1 VPVSGGHV
9 GFGLDGSTLWLF
21 LGGGGLMS
29 IALSPPVR
37 NRTALAAAYATA
49 AMLLVGYID
58 NYVRVIAAEAGLW
71 QFHLTRAAMA
81 LPMLVVLSRVLGLP
95 LWPKNWRVVALRSL
109 FGSTSMLVYFGCLA
123 LLPIGQVLAGL
134 FTAPIFV
141 ALISASA
148 FGARI
153 GALQWLAILL
163 GFGGTGLVLGLD
175 PATLGLLSLMPVLSG
190 LIYAMSGVVTREY
203 CGDENPLTLLAGFF
217 GMMAFW
223 GCLGLLVLALMPQ
236 PVEEGAA
243 GFVMRGWVAPTGLF
257 LFWTLA
263 QAMGSIFGVGL
274 IIMAYQIAE
283 APRVAVFENT
293 LLVFAAIWAWI
304 LWGEGVGIV
313 ALFGM
318 GAIVL
323 SGILIATAPAGRK

>member
-1 VPVSGGHV
+1 
-9 GFGLDGSTLWLF
+9 
-21 LGGGGLMS
+21 MS
-29 IALSPPVR
+29 ITLTAPAR

-49 AMLLVGYID
+49 AMLLIGFID
-58 NYVRVIAAEAGLW
+58 NYVRVIAGEAGLW
-71 QFHLTRAAMA
+71 QFHLTRSAFA
-81 LPMLVVLSRVLGLP
+81 LPVLVVLSHLLRLP
-95 LWPKNWRVVALRSL
+95 LRPRNWKVVALRSL
-109 FGSTSMLVYFGCLA
+109 FGSTSMLVYFGCLG

-141 ALISASA
+141 ALISAWV

-153 GALQWLAILL
+153 GWLQWLAIGL
-163 GFGGTGLVLGLD
+163 GFSGIGLVLGLN
-175 PATLGLLSLMPVLSG
+175 PARLSLLSLMPVVSG

-223 GCLGLLVLALMPQ
+223 GGLGLLVLALVPQ
-236 PVEEGAA
+236 PVAEGAA
-243 GFVMRGWVAPTGLF
+243 GFVMRGWVAPTGPF

-293 LLVFAAIWAWI
+293 LLIFAAIWAWA
-304 LWGEGVGIV
+304 LWGEVVGIV
-313 ALFGM
+313 ALLGM
-318 GAIVL
+318 AAIVV
-323 SGILIATAPAGRK
+323 SGILIALAPTGRP

>member
-1 VPVSGGHV
+1 MTI
-9 GFGLDGSTLWLF
+9 TL
-21 LGGGGLMS
+21 
-29 IALSPPVR
+29 APTAR

-49 AMLLVGYID
+49 AMLLIGFID
-58 NYVRVIAAEAGLW
+58 NYVRVIAGEAGLW
-71 QFHLTRAAMA
+71 QFHLTRSAMA
-81 LPMLVVLSRVLGLP
+81 LPMVVVLSRVLGLP
-95 LWPKNWRVVALRSL
+95 LMPKNWKVVALRSL
-109 FGSTSMLVYFGCLA
+109 LGSTSMLVYFGCLG

-141 ALISASA
+141 ALISAWV

-153 GALQWLAILL
+153 GWLQWLAIAL
-163 GFGGTGLVLGLD
+163 GFGGIGLVLGLD
-175 PATLGLLSLMPVLSG
+175 PANLVLLSLMPVLSG
-190 LIYAMSGVVTREY
+190 LIYGMSAVVTREY
-203 CGDENPLTLLAGFF
+203 CGAENPLTLLAGFF

-223 GCLGLLVLALMPQ
+223 GCLGLLFLAMLPQ
-236 PVEEGAA
+236 PVAEGAA

-293 LLVFAAIWAWI
+293 LLVFAALWAWA
-304 LWGEGVGIV
+304 LWGETVGIV
-313 ALFGM
+313 ALLGM
-318 GAIVL
+318 AAIAA
-323 SGILIATAPAGRK
+323 SGVLIAVAPTGRT

>member
-1 VPVSGGHV
+1 
-9 GFGLDGSTLWLF
+9 
-21 LGGGGLMS
+21 MS
-29 IALSPPVR
+29 ITFDQPAG
-37 NRTALAAAYATA
+37 NRTARAAAYASA
-49 AMLLVGYID
+49 AMLLIGYID
-58 NYVRVIAAEAGLW
+58 NYVRVIAGEAGLW
-71 QFHLTRAAMA
+71 QFHLTRSAFA
-81 LPMLVVLSRVLGLP
+81 LPVLVVLSYLLGLP
-95 LWPKNWRVVALRSL
+95 LRPKNWKVVAARSL
-109 FGSTSMLVYFGCLA
+109 FASTSMLVYFGCLG

-153 GALQWLAILL
+153 GWLQWLAIGL
-163 GFGGTGLVLGLD
+163 GFGGIGMVLGLD
-175 PATLGLLSLMPVLSG
+175 PASLGLLTLMPVLSG
-190 LIYAMSGVVTREY
+190 LIYALSGVVTREY
-203 CGDENPLTLLAGFF
+203 CADENPLALLAGFF

-223 GCLGLLVLALMPQ
+223 GGLGLLVLALLPQ
-236 PVEEGAA
+236 PVAEGAA
-243 GFVMRGWVAPTGLF
+243 GFVARGWVAPTGLF

-263 QAMGSIFGVGL
+263 QALGSIFGVGL

-313 ALFGM
+313 ALLGM
-318 GAIVL
+318 AAIVG
-323 SGILIATAPAGRK
+323 SGILIALAPTGRK